1 MAGNVWAEKLWLC
14 TQERWGKKKCCTYV
28 LSLWQQY
35 LDNSCRMIHTDPLWF
50 TVWLHFIWH
59 QSKEDVSDDTI
70 YNCEIRWIL
79 SPRPGER
86 KGATVT
92 SPEVFW
98 NVERFSN
105 QSAQSDCTKTLK
117 KDAGLQERR
126 KKKLKKRLGNNNVC
140 THGNSLIK
148 AEEGGGVELHSL
160 LWLLLT
166 KLLLCAILQT
176 DPMSNKAYRAPSSSV
191 WKACAWRYRGC
202 VLATATQGS
211 NPTCGPTSLSHC
223 PVDKAQKIYLS
234 HFVDEQ

>member
-1 MAGNVWAEKLWLC
+1 MSCLCDNNILTTAAVWSTLILCGLLSGCILFDTRARRMWVMTRSIIVKYGEYYRQGQEKEK
-14 TQERWGKKKCCTYV
+14 ERQWRHQRFSEMLRDFQIKALRAIAQKPWKKMLAFRKEEKKK
-28 LSLWQQY
+28 S
-35 LDNSCRMIHTDPLWF
+35 
-50 TVWLHFIWH
+50 
-59 QSKEDVSDDTI
+59 
-70 YNCEIRWIL
+70 
-79 SPRPGER
+79 
-86 KGATVT
+86 
-92 SPEVFW
+92 
-98 NVERFSN
+98 
-105 QSAQSDCTKTLK
+105 
-117 KDAGLQERR
+117 
-126 KKKLKKRLGNNNVC
+126 KKRLGNNNVC